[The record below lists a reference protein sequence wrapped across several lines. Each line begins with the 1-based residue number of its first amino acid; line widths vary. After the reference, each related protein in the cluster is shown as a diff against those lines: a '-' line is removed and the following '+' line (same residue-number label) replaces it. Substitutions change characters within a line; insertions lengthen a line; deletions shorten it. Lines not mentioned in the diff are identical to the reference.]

1 MPRRLHRDFNGFCR
15 WKASRERAIM
25 ALAVSRGEPMSR
37 LSFKIAYCAMVLGLA
52 TACAGAPRPDPVA
65 LAAAQSQCEALA
77 VKYAQ
82 VVRDA
87 GEATARYGSANS
99 RRQELERLQYS
110 LRNEMTRSGAPDVS
124 RVAATALGAEL
135 ASAKAERASLEARYG
150 DDHPRTQTA
159 AAGVNALEAAID
171 AELSRSGR
179 T

>member
-1 MPRRLHRDFNGFCR
+1 MREALRRPY
-15 WKASRERAIM
+15 KYAYAAIVL
-25 ALAVSRGEPMSR
+25 AL
-37 LSFKIAYCAMVLGLA
+37 
-52 TACAGAPRPDPVA
+52 TAACTGTPQPDPVA

-87 GEATARYGSANS
+87 GEATAKYGSANS
-99 RRQELERLQYS
+99 RRIELERMQYT

-150 DDHPRTQTA
+150 DDHPRTMTA
-159 AAGVNALEAAID
+159 EAGVEALEAAIA
-171 AELSRSGR
+171 AEQTRVSRR

>member
-1 MPRRLHRDFNGFCR
+1 M
-15 WKASRERAIM
+15 
-25 ALAVSRGEPMSR
+25 
-37 LSFKIAYCAMVLGLA
+37 SFKIAYSAMVLGLA
-52 TACAGAPRPDPVA
+52 TACASAPKPDPVA

-87 GEATARYGSANS
+87 GEATAKYGSANS

-135 ASAKAERASLEARYG
+135 AQAKAERASLEARYG

-159 AAGVNALEAAID
+159 AAGVYALEQAIN
-171 AELSRSGR
+171 AELSTSRR

>member
-1 MPRRLHRDFNGFCR
+1 
-15 WKASRERAIM
+15 M
-25 ALAVSRGEPMSR
+25 AAPFQGGEPMAR
-37 LSFKIAYCAMVLGLA
+37 MHFRIAYCAMVLGLA
-52 TACAGAPRPDPVA
+52 TACAAPPKPDPVA

-87 GEATARYGSANS
+87 GEATAKYGSANS

-159 AAGVNALEAAID
+159 AAGVYALEQAIS
-171 AELSRSGR
+171 AELPARR

>member
-1 MPRRLHRDFNGFCR
+1 
-15 WKASRERAIM
+15 
-25 ALAVSRGEPMSR
+25 MSR
-37 LSFKIAYCAMVLGLA
+37 LPFKIAYVVMVLGLA
-52 TACAGAPRPDPVA
+52 SACAGAPKPDPVA

-124 RVAATALGAEL
+124 RVAASALGAEL
-135 ASAKAERASLEARYG
+135 ASAKAERASLQARYG
-150 DDHPRTQTA
+150 DDNSRTQTA
-159 AAGVNALEAAID
+159 AAGVYALEQAIS
-171 AELSRSGR
+171 AELSPNKR

>member
-1 MPRRLHRDFNGFCR
+1 
-15 WKASRERAIM
+15 
-25 ALAVSRGEPMSR
+25 MSR
-37 LSFKIAYCAMVLGLA
+37 LPFKIAYVAMVLGLA
-52 TACAGAPRPDPVA
+52 TACAGAPKPDPVA

-124 RVAATALGAEL
+124 RVAASALGAEL

-150 DDHPRTQTA
+150 DDNSRTQTA
-159 AAGVNALEAAID
+159 AAGVYALEQAIN
-171 AELSRSGR
+171 AELSPNKR